1 MNLKLITTAGLMLLT
16 QLSWAQGSDESYE
29 KAFGIPAGHSVAQ
42 QQPAITYRQSLNI
55 APLTALFG
63 GIRGKY
69 ERFLTTSTSIN
80 LSGTYI
86 ADKELL
92 KGTDSL
98 GSYAY
103 TYSYK
108 EIALGSTY
116 MLSGN
121 LSSDGAYLEPSL
133 GMMTTEVSE
142 VTTNI
147 SASLT
152 TPYAKAMVGYQWI
165 NSTQPIRFALAGGL
179 SVYNAEDII
188 VKNSKGEED
197 FRTKNSNMSAAA
209 IDIHFG
215 YMF

>member
-16 QLSWAQGSDESYE
+16 QLSWAQSSDESYE

-55 APLTALFG
+55 APLTALLG

-69 ERFLTTSTSIN
+69 ERFLSTSTSIN

-92 KGTDSL
+92 KDTDSL

-103 TYSYK
+103 KYSYK

-188 VKNSKGEED
+188 VKNSSGQEV
-197 FRTKNSNMSAAA
+197 FRTQNTTTGTAA